1 MGGPELRTTGDPDS
15 SSYNMIGNTCGLG
28 LNHPFAAFPFAA
40 QEEWREFIMSRS
52 TRLACLV
59 FTLASVGYGGA
70 NAEVFVAP
78 ERMDHPTTVQSEVS
92 FDPSTH
98 TYRYSYTITND
109 SDNPRGVDHFSVKLD
124 PGARVLDGI
133 ESPAHWRGTFV
144 DRDSTVSWWAT
155 DTAAFIPSDYVD
167 DGHSIPPFGP
177 FVQPGESLSGFSF
190 RSFSPPVQGVG
201 YTQTFRP
208 LPWAEDADDLEG
220 LPFLSDDPEEN
231 GFEVAI
237 QVPSVDNDF
246 FGNRRPA
253 VDGFLVFAN
262 VKNKDSYRGS
272 ALIVVRF
279 AAGGEQVDTGT
290 FRATLNRQDVTA
302 QFAFSPLYGG
312 WAATF
317 YPDASPLEEGTNV
330 LLTSVSGVVPGADRP
345 ALDTDRLT
353 FIFSRD

>member
-1 MGGPELRTTGDPDS
+1 MNGIIQGGS
-15 SSYNMIGNTCGLG
+15 AI
-28 LNHPFAAFPFAA
+28 AALLISGTFVMARA
-40 QEEWREFIMSRS
+40 Q
-52 TRLACLV
+52 V
-59 FTLASVGYGGA
+59 Y
-70 NAEVFVAP
+70 VAP
-78 ERMDHPTTVQSEVS
+78 ERMDHPTEVSTDVS
-92 FDPSTH
+92 FDLATH
-98 TYRYSYTITND
+98 LYRYTYTVSNLHE
-109 SDNPRGVDHFSVKLD
+109 NPRGVDAFWVQLD
-124 PGARVLDGI
+124 PGVRLIGAVDN
-133 ESPAHWRGTFV
+133 PPHWRSEFSDQRSMV
-144 DRDSTVSWWAT
+144 LWWAS
-155 DTAAFIPSDYVD
+155 DSELFIPSDYVG
-167 DGHSIPPFGP
+167 DGHTIPPFGP